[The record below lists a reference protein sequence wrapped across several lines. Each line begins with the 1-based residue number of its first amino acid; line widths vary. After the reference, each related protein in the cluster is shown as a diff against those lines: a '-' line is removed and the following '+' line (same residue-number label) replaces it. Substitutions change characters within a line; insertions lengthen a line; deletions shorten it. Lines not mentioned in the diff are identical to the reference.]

1 MKKVK
6 VSIQD
11 EYTLVLQ
18 EDASKGDLIDLK
30 SIHEADIDK
39 SSIENVVKSIKNEE
53 FENELNKALE
63 AKEREYDLKL
73 QLKAQ
78 EIADN
83 SKDKLVDKD
92 ALIAELNAKIE
103 SAQLSAD
110 LKVKTAVSELE
121 KERAE
126 LVVKLDGKNSEIEA
140 KELSLKE
147 KYETQLRDR
156 EDTIERLKDMKA
168 KLSVKLV
175 GENLEQHCQNEFNGV
190 RAGQFPYAYF
200 DKDNTAVE
208 GTKGDYIY
216 KDYDA
221 PGGTEIISI
230 MFEMKDEQDESANN

>member
-126 LVVKLDGKNSEIEA
+126 LVVKLDG
-140 KELSLKE
+140 
-147 KYETQLRDR
+147 
-156 EDTIERLKDMKA
+156 
-168 KLSVKLV
+168 
-175 GENLEQHCQNEFNGV
+175 CQ
-190 RAGQFPYAYF
+190 
-200 DKDNTAVE
+200 
-208 GTKGDYIY
+208 
-216 KDYDA
+216 
-221 PGGTEIISI
+221 GTEICNTLSLS
-230 MFEMKDEQDESANN
+230 FVGLSAAA